1 MQAHTSGLPRWIHW
15 RTSGKGTTQSQFPP
29 TFTQAMVIVITQGH
43 EFTSVGIVAI
53 SGGLRPQSHTG
64 QQGKSA

>member
-1 MQAHTSGLPRWIHW
+1 MDSLENLRQGHHSV
-15 RTSGKGTTQSQFPP
+15 SVSP

-43 EFTSVGIVAI
+43 EFTSVGIVAV

-64 QQGKSA
+64 QQGMSA